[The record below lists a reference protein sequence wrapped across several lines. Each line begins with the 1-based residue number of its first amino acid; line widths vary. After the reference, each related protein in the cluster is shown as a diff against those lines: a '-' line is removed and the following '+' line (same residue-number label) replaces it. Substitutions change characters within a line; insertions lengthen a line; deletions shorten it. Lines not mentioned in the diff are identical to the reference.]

1 MNGQLVFHL
10 GLPVYCLVI
19 SVIQLPLQLCQEHLA
34 AIWEDKHMYEWYSQY
49 MKFGSRKVYLL
60 NYSVLCCQN
69 VKQNSCQTSCWI
81 NRQFTINPTSC
92 NRTVRRMQNDAIKL
106 HAFCWIWVCCCWL
119 MNNIY
124 RWSYQTFVHC
134 CRSPTFGTSSRAQ
147 HSWDF
152 LGETV
157 DDTLLWYRT
166 QLLHHKNESCIHL
179 FHIYIYIYL
188 GNINW
193 R

>member
-34 AIWEDKHMYEWYSQY
+34 AIWEVNNKHMYEWYSQY

-69 VKQNSCQTSCWI
+69 VKQNSCQSSCWI

-92 NRTVRRMQNDAIKL
+92 NSMVRRIQNDEIKL
-106 HAFCWIWVCCCWL
+106 HAFCWIWVCCCWRIWW
-119 MNNIY
+119 MISIDEAIKP
-124 RWSYQTFVHC
+124 SYAVAGPPPLVPARGLNTLE
-134 CRSPTFGTSSRAQ
+134 TS
-147 HSWDF
+147 
-152 LGETV
+152 
-157 DDTLLWYRT
+157 
-166 QLLHHKNESCIHL
+166 
-179 FHIYIYIYL
+179 
-188 GNINW
+188 
-193 R
+193 